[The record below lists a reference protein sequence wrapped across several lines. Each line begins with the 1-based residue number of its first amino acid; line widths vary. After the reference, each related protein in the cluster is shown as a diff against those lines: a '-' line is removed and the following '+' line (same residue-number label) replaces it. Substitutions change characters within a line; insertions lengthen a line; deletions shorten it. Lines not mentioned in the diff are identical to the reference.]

1 MGKSLCIKAGSRE
14 YEVRCI
20 DCNSIFSI
28 KNGGH
33 SDVTRHCSGIK
44 HSKNCGAC
52 SDNSKNISDN
62 SINIYEENYENN
74 NQIELAPEKQVIKAE
89 TL

>member
-1 MGKSLCIKAGSRE
+1 M
-14 YEVRCI
+14 
-20 DCNSIFSI
+20 
-28 KNGGH
+28 
-33 SDVTRHCSGIK
+33 
-44 HSKNCGAC
+44 NCGEF

-62 SINIYEENYENN
+62 SININEENYENN